1 MEILSKSF
9 GELGTNCFIIKA
21 DFGSL
26 IIDPGIGAFSWCKTN
41 AKDALGILC
50 THAHFDHIYDA
61 LRISKELKAPIYLP
75 QDDDILA
82 SSDPFLMLEQAL
94 NADILVKPNERI
106 KIGEFTC
113 VFHHFPGHT
122 PGCSAIEI
130 ENLKDTWFCGDF
142 LFKGSVGRWD
152 FEFSNALSMKAS
164 LERVL
169 QEPRNI
175 KLYCGH
181 GASTF
186 LDNERE
192 NIRKILNIHIWR

>member
-26 IIDPGIGAFSWCKTN
+26 IIDPGINAFSWCKNN
-41 AKDALGILC
+41 AKDALAILC

-61 LRISKELKAPIYLP
+61 KDLANELKTPVYLP
-75 QDDDILA
+75 KDDDVLA
-82 SSDPFLMLEQAL
+82 SCDPFLMLKEPL
-94 NADILVKPNERI
+94 NADILVKPNEKLKI
-106 KIGEFTC
+106 KDFSLI
-113 VFHHFPGHT
+113 FHHFPGHT

-130 ENLKDTWFCGDF
+130 KNIKDTWFCGDF

-152 FEFSNALSMKAS
+152 FEFSNALAMKAS